1 MTDPYKILGV
11 SRDAS
16 DEEIKKAYRELA
28 RKYHPDNYA
37 GSPLA
42 DLAGEKMKEI
52 NTAYSDIQKARAEA
66 ESGPMG
72 GRNDAEETYGGS
84 TYSGEN
90 AEFFKRIREYINSGR
105 FSDADLLLNSL
116 TASAR
121 NAEWNFLKGCVLAQ
135 KGWYYDAQRYFETAC
150 YMAPDN
156 TEYRTALHNI
166 RVRANAYG
174 KGYRT
179 SEGGGLSACDMCT
192 GLMCADCCCEC
203 CGGDIIRCC

>member
-16 DEEIKKAYRELA
+16 DDEIKKAYRELA

-52 NTAYSDIQKARAEA
+52 NTAYAEIQKARAEA
-66 ESGPMG
+66 QSGPADEG
-72 GRNDAEETYGGS
+72 YGEYTYGGS
-84 TYSGEN
+84 TYTGEN
-90 AEFFKRIREYINSGR
+90 AETFKRIREYINAGR

-116 TASAR
+116 TPSSR

-135 KGWYYDAQRYFETAC
+135 KGWYYDAQKYFETAC

-156 TEYRTALHNI
+156 QEYRNALNNI
-166 RVRANAYG
+166 RMRAGAYG
-174 KGYRT
+174 RGYRT
-179 SEGGGLSACDMCT
+179 STGGGVDLCGLCGS
-192 GLMCADCCCEC
+192 LMCADCCCEC
-203 CGGDIIRCC
+203 CGGDLIRCC

>member
-1 MTDPYKILGV
+1 MTDPYKVLGV
-11 SRDAS
+11 SRDAT

-37 GSPLA
+37 QSPLA

-52 NTAYSDIQKARAEA
+52 NTAYSEIQKARAEA
-66 ESGPMG
+66 QSGPSYESQS
-72 GRNDAEETYGGS
+72 RSDYTYGGH
-84 TYSGEN
+84 TYTGEN
-90 AEFFKRIREYINSGR
+90 AEDFKKIRELINAGR
-105 FSDADLLLNSL
+105 FSDADLRLNSM

-156 TEYRTALHNI
+156 AEYRTALNNI
-166 RVRANAYG
+166 RTRAGAFG
-174 KGYRT
+174 K
-179 SEGGGLSACDMCT
+179 SDGGMDGVNTACNICSGL
-192 GLMCADCCCEC
+192 LCADCCCEC
-203 CGGDIIRCC
+203 CGGDLIRCC